1 MRVLPVALFILCIW
15 RTTFA
20 VAQQSRTELEKQR
33 QEMLKELEDVN
44 NTYNE
49 VKKNKKESLGQ
60 LNLVQQKIRLR
71 NREIENINAQIRAV
85 DDSLFFIN
93 REIYRLRG
101 DLDTLKAN
109 YAKSLIYAYKNR
121 SSYDFLNFIFS
132 ATNFN
137 DAVRRVEYL
146 KSYRQNREQ
155 QVAEIVKT
163 EGLITHK
170 ARDFANAKVAKGEV
184 LTNDSKARIKLEEE
198 KREKDEVVAGLKS
211 KEKELSGTINSK
223 KRELNQLQLAIKTAI
238 RHEIEIAK
246 KEEAAKAAR
255 ERTAAAAAAS
265 REAASSPR
273 TPASAA
279 SKIGLT
285 TTPSGTGTEGSKSIH
300 NSVLLGSDAEIKLAT
315 SMENNRGRLPW
326 PVSKGYIVAHY
337 GKNVIEGT
345 KIDYFNPSM
354 TIGADV
360 GTPVKAVFDGV
371 VSSIP
376 DVAGHTVIIIKHGNY
391 FTSYSN
397 VGSVSVSKGETVH
410 TGQVIATVAADDSG
424 NGQID
429 FSLSKDLNALNPE
442 PWLRPG
448 SH

>member
-1 MRVLPVALFILCIW
+1 
-15 RTTFA
+15 
-20 VAQQSRTELEKQR
+20 VAQQSRTELERQR

-71 NREIENINAQIRAV
+71 NREIDNINAQIRAV

-184 LTNDSKARIKLEEE
+184 LTNDSKARMKLEEE

-211 KEKELSGTINSK
+211 KEKELSGTINAK
-223 KRELNQLQLAIKTAI
+223 KRDLSQLQLAIKTAI
-238 RHEIEIAK
+238 RHEIELAK
-246 KEEAAKAAR
+246 KDEAAKAAR
-255 ERTAAAAAAS
+255 ERNAAAAAS
-265 REAASSPR
+265 KEAASSR
-273 TPASAA
+273 TAASQA

-285 TTPSGTGTEGSKSIH
+285 TSPSGIGSEASKSTH
-300 NSVLLGSDAEIKLAT
+300 TSVLLGSDAEIKLAT
-315 SMENNRGRLPW
+315 GMENNRGRLPW

-429 FSLSKDLNALNPE
+429 FSLSKDLNSLNPE
-442 PWLRPG
+442 PWLRSG
-448 SH
+448 GH

>member
-1 MRVLPVALFILCIW
+1 MRVLPFVLLLLCVWRCMPVA
-15 RTTFA
+15 
-20 VAQQSRTELEKQR
+20 AQQSRTELEKQR
-33 QEMLKELEDVN
+33 QDMLRELEEVN

-49 VKKNKKESLGQ
+49 IKKNKKESLGQ

-132 ATNFN
+132 ATSFN

-155 QVAEIVKT
+155 QVTEILKT

-184 LTNDSKARIKLEEE
+184 LTNDSKARAKLEEE

-211 KEKELSGTINSK
+211 KEKELSKTISRK
-223 KRELNQLQLAIKTAI
+223 QREYNQLQLAIKTAV
-238 RHEIEIAK
+238 RHEIEVAQR
-246 KEEAAKAAR
+246 EAAAKDARDRAAAS
-255 ERTAAAAAAS
+255 AAAAA
-265 REAASSPR
+265 R
-273 TPASAA
+273 TPAAPANRSSA
-279 SKIGLT
+279 I
-285 TTPSGTGTEGSKSIH
+285 PSDAPTVEKPKSVH
-300 NSVLLGSDAEIKLAT
+300 TSVLLGNDAEIKLASSFVT
-315 SMENNRGRLPW
+315 NHGRLPW
-326 PVSKGYIVAHY
+326 PVSKGYVVAHY
-337 GKNVIEGT
+337 GKNIIEGT
-345 KIDYFNPSM
+345 KLDYFNPSL
-354 TIGADV
+354 TIGAEV

-371 VSSIP
+371 VSSVP
-376 DVAGHTVIIIKHGNY
+376 DVAGHTVVIIKHGNY

-397 VGSVSVSKGETVH
+397 LSSVSVGKGDQVH
-410 TGQVIATVAADDSG
+410 TGQVIGAVAADDSG

-429 FSLSKDLNALNPE
+429 FSLLRDLNSLDPE
-442 PWLRPG
+442 PWLRPNAR
-448 SH
+448 